1 MRHAEAGN
9 GAEAV
14 RAQACRLPGDMRAP
28 IMADDNGRWR
38 FEGIEQPHQVS
49 DQMEDRVLI
58 DCLRPVA
65 LAVAA
70 HVRSDG
76 VEAGRGEC

>member
-1 MRHAEAGN
+1 
-9 GAEAV
+9 V
-14 RAQACRLPGDMRAP
+14 
-28 IMADDNGRWR
+28 ADDNGSWC
-38 FEGIEQPHQVS
+38 FEGIEQSYQVS

-70 HVRSDG
+70 HIRSDG
-76 VEAGRGEC
+76 VEAGCGEC